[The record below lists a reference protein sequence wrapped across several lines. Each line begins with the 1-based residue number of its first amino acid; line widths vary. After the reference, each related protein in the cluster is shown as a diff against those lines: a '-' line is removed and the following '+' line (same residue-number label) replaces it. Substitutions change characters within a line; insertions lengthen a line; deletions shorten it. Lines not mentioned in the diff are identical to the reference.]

1 MIIELKIKLKSV
13 GFKIMEN
20 IQKITFKNNPAT
32 YMYTFFN
39 IKLLGTCFSEFKSCW
54 YTFNIY
60 YENTR
65 ILFISFVKQGTRCN
79 KFGFREYKS
88 KCIFIS
94 VEINILKKFP

>member
-39 IKLLGTCFSEFKSCW
+39 IKLLGTCFSEFKSC
-54 YTFNIY
+54 
-60 YENTR
+60 
-65 ILFISFVKQGTRCN
+65 
-79 KFGFREYKS
+79 
-88 KCIFIS
+88 
-94 VEINILKKFP
+94 